1 MRSIV
6 YLAQKVGVKLAR
18 GQVLLRRLSQTGAP
32 SHQAKHII
40 QSRCMQT
47 RKAYIDAVDVA

>member
-1 MRSIV
+1 MRSTI